1 MSVNDQKQGIYLGSR
16 GEDFKE
22 FIKNLL
28 KIGKLK
34 SRYIDMLTD
43 SESMKVYESA
53 FTSELVD
60 PENNYQVLEQIGDLS
75 GNKIIVNYMYEK
87 FPQLDCSEGVKV
99 VARLRI
105 NYGAKQCFSEIARK
119 LGFWEFI
126 SATNELR
133 QRKMKSLLEDVFEAF
148 LGATERILDKRKRV
162 GVGYAIVYDILASIL
177 DDMDISLKYEDL
189 YDAKTRL
196 KELFDTY
203 ESSLG
208 PLIYKEQKRDQITVS
223 TVYRVNNVKFQEKPD
238 GSINKKRIISGNYIK
253 IGEGTASL
261 KADAQQNSSA
271 SALNFLG
278 KQGWSKPIPKIY
290 QKFSAGV
297 ITEEYKDDILNV
309 KNIKDTWDGNINDL
323 YSTKEK
329 SKYQSKYQS
338 TPLCFYA
345 RKRNQTGVDC
355 CLDLGANPNISDTDG
370 LYTTDLLFIGK
381 TDVTKVKNIIST
393 LLIKNKEC
401 LKITLQVF
409 DMYYNTYRTED
420 EYFNQII
427 NKFEIINPECTLKI
441 DSLYIRIEE
450 EDEDVNNN

>member
-1 MSVNDQKQGIYLGSR
+1 MSASDQKQGIYLGSR

-22 FIKNLL
+22 FIANLL
-28 KIGKLK
+28 KLGKIK
-34 SRYIDMLTD
+34 RRYIEMLTD
-43 SESMKVYESA
+43 SESMKVYEAA

-60 PENNYQVLEQIGDLS
+60 PDNNYQVLEQIGDLC

-148 LGATERILDKRKRV
+148 LGATERILDRRKRV

-208 PLIYKEQKRDQITVS
+208 PLIYKEQKRDQLTVS
-223 TVYRVNNVKFQEKPD
+223 TVFRVNGVKYQEKAD
-238 GSINKKRIISGNYIK
+238 GTINRKRILSGQYIK
-253 IGEGTASL
+253 IGEGIASL
-261 KADAQQNSSA
+261 KADAQQNA
-271 SALNFLG
+271 SNNALLFLA

-290 QKFSAGV
+290 QKFSGV
-297 ITEEYKDDILNV
+297 NSENTDDDDILNP
-309 KNIKDTWDGNINDL
+309 KKIKDVWGDNINDL
-323 YSTKEK
+323 HSTKEK

-338 TPLCFYA
+338 TPICLYA
-345 RKRNQTGVDC
+345 RKRNHIGINC
-355 CLDLGANPNISDTDG
+355 CLELGANPNISDTDG

-381 TDVTKVKNIIST
+381 TDVDKVKNILSV
-393 LLIKNKEC
+393 LLKKHKER

-409 DMYYNTYRTED
+409 DMYYVTYRTED
-420 EYFNQII
+420 EYFNKII
-427 NKFEIINPECTLKI
+427 NRFEIINPEFTFKG
-441 DSLYIRIEE
+441 DQFSNQEE
-450 EDEDVNNN
+450 EDNGEYE